1 MDIQG
6 EIGHA
11 HTAVRDE
18 YQLPAVLSI
27 VLVTIRVGVRA
38 PLARGLWTEEES
50 PLNPIDVRT
59 ILVSDNNR
67 ENCIVNKLRI

>member
-50 PLNPIDVRT
+50 P
-59 ILVSDNNR
+59 R
-67 ENCIVNKLRI
+67 ESNWYSNDFGFR